1 MDQVLHGLP
10 GVMCYLDDIFIT
22 GATDQK
28 HLSNLA
34 TVLERLRVKG
44 FRLKKNKCHFMKT
57 TVEYLGHVI
66 YANGI
71 HTSPET
77 CQAITEAPA
86 PTNVLE
92 LRSFLGLVNYSE
104 RIVPSPASQLHLLNR
119 FLHKGATWAWT
130 KKCHKALI
138 ESRQCWAHS
147 MCWPTIIHPL
157 PLPCQWQLMH
167 QPMK

>member
-57 TVEYLGHVI
+57 TVEYLGHMI

-71 HTSPET
+71 HTSPKT
-77 CQAITEAPA
+77 CQAITEAQHCLDSVKALWHFFVKARVA
-86 PTNVLE
+86 PF
-92 LRSFLGLVNYSE
+92 R
-104 RIVPSPASQLHLLNR
+104 RNR
-119 FLHKGATWAWT
+119 FKV
-130 KKCHKALI
+130 
-138 ESRQCWAHS
+138 
-147 MCWPTIIHPL
+147 
-157 PLPCQWQLMH
+157 
-167 QPMK
+167 